1 MSYNPSI
8 TEMIENIIVD
18 TASRRFPKK
27 IKIRPYLYNY
37 LAANLQMTLST
48 TRMIRRKDII
58 VHGRVFQSRL
68 MTPLKTDT
76 NLCIKGELKCL
87 NLKLT

>member
-8 TEMIENIIVD
+8 TEIIENIIAD

-37 LAANLQMTLST
+37 LAANFTDDL
-48 TRMIRRKDII
+48 IHNKDDSPKGYYSAWTGIQVEI
-58 VHGRVFQSRL
+58 D
-68 MTPLKTDT
+68 DT
-76 NLCIKGELKCL
+76 IENGYELVY
-87 NLKLT
+87 